1 MFSSG
6 FSQGPQQTLIWPTM
20 SVHVS
25 YALQHQS
32 APLAEHCRCVSSP
45 EQSWEKVQHML
56 DGYQKGN
63 FVIGHT
69 RGVRG

>member
-6 FSQGPQQTLIWPTM
+6 LSQGPQQILIWPTM

-32 APLAEHCRCVSSP
+32 EPLDEHCRCVSSP
-45 EQSWEKVQHML
+45 EHSWEKVQHML
-56 DGYQKGN
+56 GGDQKW
-63 FVIGHT
+63 T
-69 RGVRG
+69 LQ